1 MKPSIKYSPIKET
14 KSNLLSLFP
23 KTFKNI
29 KLIISIVIVAMLTTI
44 ISILGSYFFQ
54 VLIDN
59 YIPNGMEQ
67 MLDIVVMGL
76 IVAYVFNSI
85 FVYSRDFLL
94 AILGQKLSTDIIL
107 EYIKHIFELPLE
119 FFSTRKTGEI
129 VSRFTDASK
138 IIDALASMVVSIGL
152 DASIVIIIGVT
163 LFFKVLGYLL

>member
-1 MKPSIKYSPIKET
+1 
-14 KSNLLSLFP
+14 
-23 KTFKNI
+23 
-29 KLIISIVIVAMLTTI
+29 
-44 ISILGSYFFQ
+44 
-54 VLIDN
+54 
-59 YIPNGMEQ
+59 MEQ

>member
-1 MKPSIKYSPIKET
+1 MKPGSKYSPIKET

-23 KTFKNI
+23 RTFKNI
-29 KLIISIVIVAMLTTI
+29 KLIINIVIVAMLTTI

-85 FVYSRDFLL
+85 FVYSRDF
-94 AILGQKLSTDIIL
+94 
-107 EYIKHIFELPLE
+107 Y
-119 FFSTRKTGEI
+119 
-129 VSRFTDASK
+129 
-138 IIDALASMVVSIGL
+138 
-152 DASIVIIIGVT
+152 
-163 LFFKVLGYLL
+163 

>member
-1 MKPSIKYSPIKET
+1 
-14 KSNLLSLFP
+14 
-23 KTFKNI
+23 
-29 KLIISIVIVAMLTTI
+29 MLTTI

-119 FFSTRKTGEI
+119 FFQQERRVRSFQDLQMLVK
-129 VSRFTDASK
+129 
-138 IIDALASMVVSIGL
+138 
-152 DASIVIIIGVT
+152 
-163 LFFKVLGYLL
+163 